1 MEGPLMRK
9 TLLILI
15 PAALLAG
22 AARGDMEGMA
32 GAAGKLLPA
41 VQKGQSGKLPPPDAD
56 RPVARNPGPQQNPGG
71 KSPGP
76 QQNPGPPTAPGAEV
90 QTKPGPPQ
98 NPGGMPPGPPDAP
111 GAEVQLRPGP
121 PNAPGDNQLL
131 PAVQTGMAGMTD
143 MAGNALP
150 AVQAPGAALGS
161 ISPGPPQIGGS
172 NLPAVQAPG
181 AAAGVG
187 PGPINAPGG
196 LGGIGGAGMIR
207 H

>member
-1 MEGPLMRK
+1 MRK

-56 RPVARNPGPQQNPGG
+56 KPV
-71 KSPGP
+71 S
-76 QQNPGPPTAPGAEV
+76 
-90 QTKPGPPQ
+90 TKPGPPQ

>member
-1 MEGPLMRK
+1 MRK

-56 RPVARNPGPQQNPGG
+56 KPV
-71 KSPGP
+71 S
-76 QQNPGPPTAPGAEV
+76 
-90 QTKPGPPQ
+90 TKPGPPQ
-98 NPGGMPPGPPDAP
+98 NPGGMPPGPPD
-111 GAEVQLRPGP
+111 
-121 PNAPGDNQLL
+121 APGDNQLL